1 MIYIKLALLMLSY
14 LLGSI
19 PFGLVFTRYYAG
31 IDIRTKGSG
40 NIGFTNVLRVV
51 GKKAAFLTL
60 AGDALKGFLPVVAA
74 KLFFD
79 DNNLAAA
86 AGITA
91 VIGHDFPVFLR
102 FKGGKG
108 VATSFGALFGLMP
121 YAGFFTLVIW
131 LTVFYLWKYSSLAA
145 ITSYLMLPFIIVF
158 VDFTSTNIA
167 FALCITT
174 LLLIKH
180 IQNIKRLL
188 NGTESKIGSNKRV
201 DINAA

>member
-1 MIYIKLALLMLSY
+1 MIYIKLVFLILSY

-19 PFGLVFTRYYAG
+19 PFGFVLTRYYTG

-60 AGDALKGFLPVVAA
+60 AGDALKGFIPVVAA
-74 KLFFD
+74 KLLFD

-86 AGITA
+86 AGIIA
-91 VIGHDFPVFLR
+91 VIGHDFPVFLQ

-108 VATSFGALFGLMP
+108 VATSFGALFGLVP
-121 YAGFFTLVIW
+121 FAGFFTLVIW
-131 LTVFYLWKYSSLAA
+131 LTVFYFWKYSSLAA
-145 ITSYLMLPFIIVF
+145 IISYLMLLFIIVF
-158 VDFTSTNIA
+158 VDFTSTNIV
-167 FALCITT
+167 FTLCITT

-201 DINAA
+201 DVNAS

>member
-1 MIYIKLALLMLSY
+1 MIYIKSALLILSY

-19 PFGLVFTRYYAG
+19 PFGLVLTRYYAG
-31 IDIRTKGSG
+31 IDIRTEGSG

-60 AGDALKGFLPVVAA
+60 AGDALKGFLPVLAV
-74 KLFFD
+74 KLLFD

-86 AGITA
+86 AGIAA
-91 VIGHDFPVFLR
+91 VIGHDFPIFLR

-121 YAGFFTLVIW
+121 LAGIVTLLIW
-131 LTVFYLWKYSSLAA
+131 LAVFYLWKYSSLAA
-145 ITSYLMLPFIIVF
+145 ILAYLMLPLTILF

-167 FALCITT
+167 FALLITI

-188 NGTESKIGSNKRV
+188 NGTEGKIGSNKRV

>member
-1 MIYIKLALLMLSY
+1 MIYIKALFLILSY
-14 LLGSI
+14 LVGSI
-19 PFGLVFTRYYAG
+19 PFGLVLTRYYAG

-60 AGDALKGFLPVVAA
+60 AGDTLKGFIPVVAA
-74 KLFFD
+74 TFIFND
-79 DNNLAAA
+79 YIFAAA
-86 AGITA
+86 AGIISI
-91 VIGHDFPVFLR
+91 IGHDYPVFLR

-121 YAGFFTLVIW
+121 FAGFFTLVIW
-131 LTVFYLWKYSSLAA
+131 LAVFYLWKYSSLAA

-158 VDFTSTNIA
+158 VDFSLTNIA
-167 FALCITT
+167 FALFITT

-188 NGTESKIGSNKRV
+188 NGTESKIGSNMRV
-201 DINAA
+201 DINAD

>member
-1 MIYIKLALLMLSY
+1 MIYIKLSVFILSY
-14 LLGSI
+14 LVGSI
-19 PFGLVFTRYYAG
+19 PFGLLLTRYYAG
-31 IDIRTKGSG
+31 IDIRKQGSG

-60 AGDALKGFLPVVAA
+60 AGDAVKGFLPVAAA
-74 KLFFD
+74 KLIFD

-86 AGITA
+86 AGIIA

-121 YAGFFTLVIW
+121 LAGIITLLIW
-131 LTVFYLWKYSSLAA
+131 LTVFFLWKYSSLAA
-145 ITSYLMLPFIIVF
+145 ITSYMTLPFIMFF
-158 VDFTSTNIA
+158 VDSTSTNIV
-167 FALCITT
+167 FALFITT

-188 NGTESKIGSNKRV
+188 NGTEGKVGSNKRV

>member
-1 MIYIKLALLMLSY
+1 MIYIKSALLILSY

-19 PFGLVFTRYYAG
+19 PFGLVLTRYYAG
-31 IDIRTKGSG
+31 IDIRTEGSG

-60 AGDALKGFLPVVAA
+60 AGDALKGFLPVAAA
-74 KLFFD
+74 KLLFD

-86 AGITA
+86 TGIVA

-108 VATSFGALFGLMP
+108 VATSFGTLFGLMP
-121 YAGFFTLVIW
+121 LAGIITLLIW

-145 ITSYLMLPFIIVF
+145 ITSYLTLPLTIVCF
-158 VDFTSTNIA
+158 DFTSSNIA
-167 FALCITT
+167 FAFIIII

-188 NGTESKIGSNKRV
+188 KGTESKIGSNKRV

>member
-1 MIYIKLALLMLSY
+1 MIYIKLALLILSY

-19 PFGLVFTRYYAG
+19 PFGLVLTRYYAG

-60 AGDALKGFLPVVAA
+60 AGDALKGFMPVVAA

-86 AGITA
+86 AGVIA

-108 VATSFGALFGLMP
+108 VATSFGALFGLIAF
-121 YAGFFTLVIW
+121 AGFFTLAIW

-145 ITSYLMLPFIIVF
+145 IASYLMLPFIIVF

-167 FALCITT
+167 FALFITT

-188 NGTESKIGSNKRV
+188 NGTESKIGSSKRV

>member
-1 MIYIKLALLMLSY
+1 MIYIKTVFLILSY
-14 LLGSI
+14 LAGSI
-19 PFGLVFTRYYAG
+19 PFGFVLTRYYAG
-31 IDIRTKGSG
+31 IDIRAKGSG

-60 AGDALKGFLPVVAA
+60 AGDTLKGFLPVVAA
-74 KLFFD
+74 KLFFN

-86 AGITA
+86 AGIISI
-91 VIGHDFPVFLR
+91 IGHDFPVFLR

-121 YAGFFTLVIW
+121 FAGVFTLAIW

-145 ITSYLMLPFIIVF
+145 ITSYLILPLIIVF
-158 VDFTSTNIA
+158 VDFTSTNIV
-167 FALCITT
+167 FALLITI

-180 IQNIKRLL
+180 VKNIKRLL

>member
-1 MIYIKLALLMLSY
+1 MIYIKSALLILSY

-19 PFGLVFTRYYAG
+19 PFGFVLTRYYAG
-31 IDIRTKGSG
+31 IDIRKHGSG

-60 AGDALKGFLPVVAA
+60 AGDALKGFIPVVAA

-86 AGITA
+86 AGIAA

-121 YAGFFTLVIW
+121 LAGFITLLIW

-145 ITSYLMLPFIIVF
+145 ITAYLILPLTTFF
-158 VDFTSTNIA
+158 VDFASANIP
-167 FALCITT
+167 FALLLTI

-188 NGTESKIGSNKRV
+188 KGTESKIGSNKRV

>member
-1 MIYIKLALLMLSY
+1 MIYIKTVFLILSY
-14 LLGSI
+14 LAGSI
-19 PFGLVFTRYYAG
+19 PFGFVLTRYYAG
-31 IDIRTKGSG
+31 IDIRAKGSG

-51 GKKAAFLTL
+51 GKKTAFLTL
-60 AGDALKGFLPVVAA
+60 AGDTLKGFLPVVAA
-74 KLFFD
+74 KLFFN

-86 AGITA
+86 AGIISI
-91 VIGHDFPVFLR
+91 IGHDFPVFLR

-121 YAGFFTLVIW
+121 FAGVFTLAIW

-145 ITSYLMLPFIIVF
+145 ITSYLILPLIIVF

-167 FALCITT
+167 FALLITI

-180 IQNIKRLL
+180 VKNIKRLL